1 MTLENAIY
9 MAMKN
14 DIAYVFHDELFL
26 YEQQATKN
34 ENMPL
39 RCLFYVSDSYSALV
53 RNKNIYGNK
62 RIMLPAPTFVVFYNG
77 KQKLEE
83 EGELQL
89 SDAFL
94 KKQLRPN
101 LELIVK
107 VRNINLG
114 NSQELFSK
122 CQSIREYMIFVDEVR
137 RYSEE
142 KTLEKAINQAIEE
155 CLKENVMT
163 DFLKKNKS
171 EVMKVCLYEYDEE
184 KQREWDREEG
194 RAEGRV
200 EGRAEG
206 RVEGKELEQKAI
218 VEYMTAKGDYTREAI
233 AAITGIPLETI
244 EEILEAI
251 GAVEAPATKA
261 E

>member
-1 MTLENAIY
+1 M
-9 MAMKN
+9 
-14 DIAYVFHDELFL
+14 
-26 YEQQATKN
+26 
-34 ENMPL
+34 
-39 RCLFYVSDSYSALV
+39 
-53 RNKNIYGNK
+53 
-62 RIMLPAPTFVVFYNG
+62 
-77 KQKLEE
+77 
-83 EGELQL
+83 
-89 SDAFL
+89 
-94 KKQLRPN
+94 
-101 LELIVK
+101 
-107 VRNINLG
+107 
-114 NSQELFSK
+114 FSK
-122 CQSIREYMIFVDEVR
+122 CQSIREYMIFVDKVR

-155 CLKENVMT
+155 CLKENVMA

-206 RVEGKELEQKAI
+206 RVEGRAEGKELEQKAI

-244 EEILEAI
+244 EEILEAV